1 MQKQEPVVT
10 AQKPV
15 SQPAKE
21 PATIPSSHSIPT
33 VQNFDPVLAAK
44 NFEQACN
51 QNSFV
56 LKFIQPQAYPQ
67 RISYIRT
74 ADGGMKNVQIRV
86 TGTSNQGSQ
95 KAL

>member
-1 MQKQEPVVT
+1 
-10 AQKPV
+10 
-15 SQPAKE
+15 
-21 PATIPSSHSIPT
+21 
-33 VQNFDPVLAAK
+33 VQNFDPVLANK

-74 ADGGMKNVQIRV
+74 ADGAMKNVQIRV

-95 KAL
+95 KTL